1 MARTKTKPN
10 QMEAVR
16 QAMGVLGMDASPTAI
31 HEHLKSEMGVDVS
44 PNMISS
50 YKSTIRKK
58 AGIKGRRRKKRRA
71 AAQDAASAPAAA
83 VLVSPADGVSIKE
96 LRALKEMADRL
107 GAGRF
112 REVVEFICP

>member
-1 MARTKTKPN
+1 MARTKAKPN

-31 HEHLKSEMGVDVS
+31 HEHLKREMKLDVS
-44 PNMISS
+44 PNQISS

-58 AGIKGRRRKKRRA
+58 AGLKGRRRKKKGRLPVEA
-71 AAQDAASAPAAA
+71 VAPASPPAA
-83 VLVSPADGVSIKE
+83 PEADGISIKE
-96 LRALKEMADRL
+96 LRALKTMAERL